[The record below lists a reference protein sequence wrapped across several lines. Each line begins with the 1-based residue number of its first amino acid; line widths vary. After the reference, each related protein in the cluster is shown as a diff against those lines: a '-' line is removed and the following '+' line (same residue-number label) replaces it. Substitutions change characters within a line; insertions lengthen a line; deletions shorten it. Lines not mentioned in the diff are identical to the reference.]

1 MPRALFIAKE
11 IPMSNGTLFVGLV
24 IVSFIIF
31 ATQAGAQESKFL
43 RSPLTCILFL
53 VVMGGILWA
62 IWGGHM
68 AVFK

>member
-1 MPRALFIAKE
+1 
-11 IPMSNGTLFVGLV
+11 MSNGTLFLVLVVVGFV
-24 IVSFIIF
+24 IF
-31 ATQAGAQESKFL
+31 ATQAGARESKFL

>member
-1 MPRALFIAKE
+1 
-11 IPMSNGTLFVGLV
+11 MSNGTIFLVLV
-24 IVSFIIF
+24 IASFVVF
-31 ATQAGAQESKFL
+31 ATQAGAAESKFL

-68 AVFK
+68 AVLK